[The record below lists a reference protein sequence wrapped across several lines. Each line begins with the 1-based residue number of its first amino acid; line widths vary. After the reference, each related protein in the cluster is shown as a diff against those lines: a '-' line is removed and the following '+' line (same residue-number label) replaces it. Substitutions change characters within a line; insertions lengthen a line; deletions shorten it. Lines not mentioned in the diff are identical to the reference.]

1 MSNFE
6 PPDPDF
12 RKRVEESFK
21 SQKFMEFI
29 GAELTKVEPGF
40 CVIKLP
46 YKKELTQQ
54 DGFFHA
60 GIMGTLADNAGG
72 YAAFTLMDQ
81 KASLLSVEFKMNLL
95 APAEGDTLIAKSR
108 VIKPGRSFTICS
120 ADIFSI
126 KDGKEKLCATALM
139 TMFQKL

>member
-1 MSNFE
+1 M
-6 PPDPDF
+6 
-12 RKRVEESFK
+12 ESFK
-21 SQKFMEFI
+21 SQQFMEFI

-54 DGFFHA
+54 DGYFHA

-72 YAAFTLMDQ
+72 YAAFTLMDP

-108 VIKPGRSFTICS
+108 VIKAGRSFTICG